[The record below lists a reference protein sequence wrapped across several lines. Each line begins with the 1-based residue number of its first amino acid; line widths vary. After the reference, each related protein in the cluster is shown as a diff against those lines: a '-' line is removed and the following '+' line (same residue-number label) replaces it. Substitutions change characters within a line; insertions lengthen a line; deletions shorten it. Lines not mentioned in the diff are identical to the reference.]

1 MASVYVH
8 FPWCLAKCPYCDF
21 VSYPVAVAEPL
32 PRDSDRDVAY
42 ADAVLRELDQR
53 APEGLRYL
61 VLRLADGG
69 FVHVVEQADGA
80 PALTSLESFKA
91 FGARVRDR
99 ATTPPAAVD
108 AEIVGNYRMLAT

>member
-1 MASVYVH
+1 MRRVVVRYQTRPEAADENAR
-8 FPWCLAKCPYCDF
+8 LIE
-21 VSYPVAVAEPL
+21 AVF
-32 PRDSDRDVAY
+32 
-42 ADAVLRELDQR
+42 RELDQR

-80 PALTSLESFKA
+80 PALTSLEAFKA
-91 FGARVRDR
+91 FSAGVRDR

-108 AEIVGNYRMLAT
+108 AEIVGNYRMLET